1 MRKHLSR
8 VMAALLVLAM
18 ALTMLPVVSAAK
30 ERFTATP
37 IDGIPESGQSFV
49 IYSAPAGGVFSPEAS
64 GGAVGVSA
72 ASGSEESANLTVQT
86 GAGAYQAVKNADGTY
101 YLTCGGQYLTVD
113 SAEKLSFEAE
123 PQSGSSKSSKWKIAD
138 AGKSCGIAAIPPEN
152 RPHRFGY
159 TH

>member
-49 IYSAPAGGVFSPEAS
+49 IYSAAACSRRRPPAAQSAS
-64 GGAVGVSA
+64 RPLPAPRS
-72 ASGSEESANLTVQT
+72 LQT
-86 GAGAYQAVKNADGTY
+86 
-101 YLTCGGQYLTVD
+101 
-113 SAEKLSFEAE
+113 
-123 PQSGSSKSSKWKIAD
+123 
-138 AGKSCGIAAIPPEN
+138 
-152 RPHRFGY
+152 
-159 TH
+159 

>member
-8 VMAALLVLAM
+8 VMAVLLVLAM

-37 IDGIPESGQSFV
+37 IDGIPESGQTFV

-72 ASGSEESANLTVQT
+72 ASGSEEMCIRDSSLA
-86 GAGAYQAVKNADGTY
+86 AGMTFVST
-101 YLTCGGQYLTVD
+101 
-113 SAEKLSFEAE
+113 
-123 PQSGSSKSSKWKIAD
+123 GSSRTCTVVS
-138 AGKSCGIAAIPPEN
+138 PE
-152 RPHRFGY
+152 
-159 TH
+159 